1 MDGSEKK
8 SLKASKRT
16 FTSVYLTEKTL
27 GNIYSVGVALI
38 NLNLSKCSIRSLP
51 PNMFYYIPNL
61 VTAGNFSVWFLD
73 RYSHLIPRHE
83 PQLPVLSA
91 DVAGAPPIAGG
102 GEAGR

>member
-1 MDGSEKK
+1 MYGSEKK

-61 VTAGNFSVWFLD
+61 VTAGNCLVELQTI
-73 RYSHLIPRHE
+73 HQLHNHGE
-83 PQLPVLSA
+83 PEKAPTINYGILLVESA
-91 DVAGAPPIAGG
+91 Y
-102 GEAGR
+102 